1 MVYVKLGFHAMTYTA
16 LSPLTATAIRV
27 LEENGRI
34 RSIEKAPDA
43 NPETWIAPGL
53 IDIQVNGFA
62 GVDYNSPGTPLDEIA
77 RSIREMRATGVTRFC
92 PTVITGSNENICGS
106 LRNLARARRE
116 LPEGASMCGFHVEG
130 PWISAL
136 DGPRGAHPIEH
147 VRAPSIEEF
156 EQFQEAAEG
165 NIRLLTLAPEAAG
178 APGVIEHLVE
188 NGVVVAIG
196 HTAANEQQIRDAI
209 RAGATMSTHLGNGSH
224 AQVPR
229 HDNYIIYQLAADE
242 LWASLIVDGIHLP
255 PAFVKVAIRAKGV
268 GRSILTT
275 DAVPPAGCAPGI
287 YRFGHLEVE
296 LTPGGRV
303 ELTDSRRLAGS
314 ALRMDRALGNLMRF
328 AGLPLPDALKTATSN
343 AARGIGL
350 EGRKGFLQPGDWADF
365 ILFRFDPETQ
375 EVEVVETVVAAEG
388 R

>member
-1 MVYVKLGFHAMTYTA
+1 MTHTA
-16 LSPLTATAIRV
+16 LSPLTATPIRV

-34 RSIEKAPDA
+34 RAVEKAPDA
-43 NPETWIAPGL
+43 KPELWIAPGL

-62 GVDYNSPGTPLDEIA
+62 GVDYNSPETPLEEIA

-92 PTVITGSNENICGS
+92 PTVITGSNDNICGS

-116 LPEGASMCGFHVEG
+116 LPEGPSMCGFHVEG
-130 PWISAL
+130 PWISPL

-147 VRAPSIEEF
+147 VRAPSIDEF
-156 EQFQEAAEG
+156 QQFQDAAEG

-178 APGVIEHLVE
+178 SREVIEHLVE
-188 NGVVVAIG
+188 NGIIVAIG

-209 RAGATMSTHLGNGSH
+209 HAGVTMSTHLGNGSH

-229 HDNYIIYQLAADE
+229 HENYIIYQMAADE
-242 LWASLIVDGIHLP
+242 LWASFIVDGIHLP

-275 DAVPPAGCAPGI
+275 DAVPPAGCPPGI

-296 LTPGGRV
+296 LTPSGRV

-314 ALRMDRALGNLMRF
+314 SLRMDRALGNLMRF
-328 AGLPLPDALKTATSN
+328 AGLPLPDALKTATCN
-343 AARGIGL
+343 AARGIEL
-350 EGRKGFLQPGDWADF
+350 EGRKGFLQPGDLADF
-365 ILFRFDPETQ
+365 ILFRFDPETR
-375 EVEVVETVVAAEG
+375 EVEIKQTVVAESNAPV
-388 R
+388 

>member
-1 MVYVKLGFHAMTYTA
+1 MIHTA
-16 LSPLTATAIRV
+16 LSPLTATPIR
-27 LEENGRI
+27 LIEENGRI
-34 RSIEKAPDA
+34 LSVEKAPDA
-43 NPETWIAPGL
+43 ETDLWIAPGL

-62 GVDYNSPGTPLDEIA
+62 GVDYNSPHTPLEDIA

-116 LPEGASMCGFHVEG
+116 LAEGPMMCGFHVEG
-130 PWISAL
+130 PWISPL

-178 APGVIEHLVE
+178 SMAVIEHLAAI
-188 NGVVVAIG
+188 GIVVAIG
-196 HTAANEQQIRDAI
+196 HTNASQQQIRDAI
-209 RAGATMSTHLGNGSH
+209 NAGATMSTHLGNGSH
-224 AQVPR
+224 AEIAR
-229 HDNYIIYQLAADE
+229 HDNYIIHQMAADE
-242 LWASLIVDGIHLP
+242 LWASFIVDGIHLTP
-255 PAFVKVAIRAKGV
+255 SFVKVGVRAKGID
-268 GRSILTT
+268 RSILTT
-275 DAVPPAGCAPGI
+275 DAAPPAGCPPGI

-296 LTPGGRV
+296 LTVAMRV

-328 AGLPLPDALKTATSN
+328 AGLPLPDALKTATCN
-343 AARGIGL
+343 AARGISL
-350 EGRKGFLQPGDWADF
+350 EGRRGFLQPGDVADF
-365 ILFRFDPETQ
+365 ILFRFDPKGR
-375 EVEVVETVVAAEG
+375 EVEIVETVVSAVDPLA
-388 R
+388 